1 MEMPKF
7 CVITVAECDANYLS
21 RALELTREL
30 KNEIEEKGNPV
41 SIRAGTLITGY
52 YAGAMAFF
60 QNYLTLS
67 DFEQSYEI
75 LQASWHYQSLF
86 KSGATKVA
94 SRNLIK
100 FSPVEYEENLIVE
113 AQYLVLTRVKT
124 LGSMLPSIN
133 RLAPVFSKTG
143 ALSYRLGSI
152 MTGNNVGNELLGVS
166 YKSMNQIET
175 AYDLLADNLDY
186 KDLLKN
192 VTVKARNIVKLASG

>member
-21 RALELTREL
+21 RVLELTREL

-60 QNYLTLS
+60 QSYLTLS
-67 DFEQSYEI
+67 DFEKSYEI

-86 KSGATKVA
+86 KSGAAKVA

-175 AYDLLADNLDY
+175 AYDLLVDNLDY

>member
-52 YAGAMAFF
+52 YAGAIAFF

-67 DFEQSYEI
+67 DFEKSYEI

-86 KSGATKVA
+86 KSGAAKVA

>member
-52 YAGAMAFF
+52 YAGAIAFF

-67 DFEQSYEI
+67 DFEKSYEI

-86 KSGATKVA
+86 KSGAAKVA

-113 AQYLVLTRVKT
+113 AQYLVLTRVRT

-175 AYDLLADNLDY
+175 AYDLLVDNLDY

-192 VTVKARNIVKLASG
+192 VTVKARNIVKLASD

>member
-1 MEMPKF
+1 MPKF

-67 DFEQSYEI
+67 DFEKSYEI

-86 KSGATKVA
+86 KSGAAKVA

>member
-52 YAGAMAFF
+52 YAGAIAFF

-86 KSGATKVA
+86 KSGAAKVA

-175 AYDLLADNLDY
+175 AYDLLVDNLDY

>member
-1 MEMPKF
+1 MPKF

-86 KSGATKVA
+86 KSGAAKVA

-175 AYDLLADNLDY
+175 AYDLLVDNLDY

>member
-86 KSGATKVA
+86 KSGAAKVA

-192 VTVKARNIVKLASG
+192 VTVKARNIVKLVSG

>member
-7 CVITVAECDANYLS
+7 GVITIAECDSNYLS

-41 SIRAGTLITGY
+41 SIRFGILITGHR
-52 YAGAMAFF
+52 AGALAFF
-60 QNYLTLS
+60 QNYSTLS
-67 DFEQSYEI
+67 DFERSYEI
-75 LQASWHYQSLF
+75 LQASPHYQTLF
-86 KSGATKVA
+86 NCGAAKVA

-143 ALSYRLGSI
+143 ALTYRLGSI
-152 MTGNNVGNELLGVS
+152 ITGNNELLGVS

-186 KDLLKN
+186 KDLLNN
-192 VTVKARNIVKLASG
+192 VTVKARNIVKLVPD

>member
-67 DFEQSYEI
+67 DFEKSYEI

-86 KSGATKVA
+86 KSGAAKVA

-192 VTVKARNIVKLASG
+192 VTVKARNIVKLVSG

>member
-7 CVITVAECDANYLS
+7 CAITIAECGSNYLS

-52 YAGAMAFF
+52 YAGAIAFF

-67 DFEQSYEI
+67 DFEKSYEI

-86 KSGATKVA
+86 KSGAAKVA

-113 AQYLVLTRVKT
+113 AQYLVLTRVRT

-175 AYDLLADNLDY
+175 AYDLLVDNLDY

-192 VTVKARNIVKLASG
+192 VTVKARNIVKLASD

>member
-67 DFEQSYEI
+67 DFEKSYEI

-86 KSGATKVA
+86 KSGAAKVA

-100 FSPVEYEENLIVE
+100 FSPVEYEKNLIVE

>member
-67 DFEQSYEI
+67 DFEQSCEI
-75 LQASWHYQSLF
+75 LQDSWHYQSLF
-86 KSGATKVA
+86 KSGAAKVA

>member
-7 CVITVAECDANYLS
+7 CVITIAECDSNYLS

-41 SIRAGTLITGY
+41 SIRFGILITGHR
-52 YAGAMAFF
+52 AGALAFF
-60 QNYLTLS
+60 QNYSTLS
-67 DFEQSYEI
+67 DFERSYEI
-75 LQASWHYQSLF
+75 LQASPHYQTLF
-86 KSGATKVA
+86 NCGAAKVA

-143 ALSYRLGSI
+143 ALTYRLGSI
-152 MTGNNVGNELLGVS
+152 ITGNNAGSELLGVS

-186 KDLLKN
+186 KDLLNN
-192 VTVKARNIVKLASG
+192 VTVKARNIVKLVPD

>member
-52 YAGAMAFF
+52 YAGAIAFF

-67 DFEQSYEI
+67 DFEKSYEI

-86 KSGATKVA
+86 KSGAAKVA

-175 AYDLLADNLDY
+175 AYDLLVDNLDY

-192 VTVKARNIVKLASG
+192 VTVNARNIVKLASG

>member
-52 YAGAMAFF
+52 YSGAMAFF

-86 KSGATKVA
+86 KSGAAKVA

-186 KDLLKN
+186 KDLLNN

>member
-75 LQASWHYQSLF
+75 LQASRHYQSLF
-86 KSGATKVA
+86 KSGAAKVA

>member
-7 CVITVAECDANYLS
+7 CVITIAECDSNYLS

-30 KNEIEEKGNPV
+30 KDEIEEKGNPV
-41 SIRAGTLITGY
+41 SIRFGILITGHH
-52 YAGAMAFF
+52 AGAMAFF
-60 QNYLTLS
+60 QNYSTLS
-67 DFEQSYEI
+67 DFERSYEI
-75 LQASWHYQSLF
+75 LQASPHYQTLF
-86 KSGATKVA
+86 NCGAAKVA

-124 LGSMLPSIN
+124 SGSMLPSIN

-143 ALSYRLGSI
+143 ALTYRLGSI
-152 MTGNNVGNELLGVS
+152 ITGNNAGSELLGVS

-175 AYDLLADNLDY
+175 AYDLLADNLEY
-186 KDLLKN
+186 KDLLNN
-192 VTVKARNIVKLASG
+192 VTVKARNIVKLVSD

>member
-1 MEMPKF
+1 
-7 CVITVAECDANYLS
+7 
-21 RALELTREL
+21 
-30 KNEIEEKGNPV
+30 
-41 SIRAGTLITGY
+41 
-52 YAGAMAFF
+52 MAFF
-60 QNYLTLS
+60 KNYLTLS
-67 DFEQSYEI
+67 YFEQSYEI

-86 KSGATKVA
+86 KSGAAKVA

>member
-60 QNYLTLS
+60 QNYSTLS
-67 DFEQSYEI
+67 DFERSYEI
-75 LQASWHYQSLF
+75 LQASPHYQTLF
-86 KSGATKVA
+86 NCGAAKVA

-152 MTGNNVGNELLGVS
+152 MTGNNADSELLGVS

-192 VTVKARNIVKLASG
+192 VTVKARNIVKLVPD

>member
-7 CVITVAECDANYLS
+7 CVITIAECDSNYLS

-86 KSGATKVA
+86 KSGAAKVA

-113 AQYLVLTRVKT
+113 AQYLVLTRVRT

>member
-1 MEMPKF
+1 MPKF

-86 KSGATKVA
+86 KSGAAKVA

>member
-21 RALELTREL
+21 RALEITREL

-86 KSGATKVA
+86 KSGAAKVA

-124 LGSMLPSIN
+124 LGSILPSIN

>member
-60 QNYLTLS
+60 QNYSTLS

-86 KSGATKVA
+86 NSGAAKVA

-100 FSPVEYEENLIVE
+100 FSPVEYEKNLVVE

-133 RLAPVFSKTG
+133 RLAPVFLKTG
-143 ALSYRLGSI
+143 ALTYRLGSI
-152 MTGNNVGNELLGVS
+152 ITGNNAGSELLGVS

-186 KDLLKN
+186 KDLLNN
-192 VTVKARNIVKLASG
+192 VTVKARNIVKLVPD

>member
-86 KSGATKVA
+86 KSGAAKVA

>member
-86 KSGATKVA
+86 KSGAAKVA

-113 AQYLVLTRVKT
+113 AQYLVLTRVKN

-175 AYDLLADNLDY
+175 AYDLLVDNLDY

>member
-86 KSGATKVA
+86 KSGAAKVA

-175 AYDLLADNLDY
+175 AYDLLVDNLDY

>member
-52 YAGAMAFF
+52 YAGAIAFF

-67 DFEQSYEI
+67 DFEKSYEI

-86 KSGATKVA
+86 KSGAAKVA

-175 AYDLLADNLDY
+175 AYDLLVDNLDY

>member
-52 YAGAMAFF
+52 YAGAMALF

-86 KSGATKVA
+86 KSGAARVA

>member
-7 CVITVAECDANYLS
+7 GVITIAECDSNYLS

-52 YAGAMAFF
+52 YAGAMALF

-86 KSGATKVA
+86 KSGAARVA

>member
-75 LQASWHYQSLF
+75 LQASPHYQTLF
-86 KSGATKVA
+86 NCGAAKVA

-175 AYDLLADNLDY
+175 AYDLLVDNLDY

>member
-86 KSGATKVA
+86 KSGAAKVA

-113 AQYLVLTRVKT
+113 AQYLVLTRVRT

-192 VTVKARNIVKLASG
+192 VTVKARNIVKLVSD

>member
-67 DFEQSYEI
+67 DFEKSYEI

-86 KSGATKVA
+86 KSGAAKVA

-100 FSPVEYEENLIVE
+100 FSPVKYEENLIVE

-192 VTVKARNIVKLASG
+192 VTVKVRNIVKLASG

>member
-52 YAGAMAFF
+52 YAGAIAFF

-67 DFEQSYEI
+67 DFEKSYEI

-86 KSGATKVA
+86 KSGAAKVA

-192 VTVKARNIVKLASG
+192 VTVKARNIVKLVSG

>member
-52 YAGAMAFF
+52 YAGAIAFF

-86 KSGATKVA
+86 KSGAAKVA

>member
-7 CVITVAECDANYLS
+7 CVITIAECDSNYLS

-60 QNYLTLS
+60 QNYSTLS
-67 DFEQSYEI
+67 DFERSYEI
-75 LQASWHYQSLF
+75 LQASPHYQTLF
-86 KSGATKVA
+86 NCGAAKVA

-143 ALSYRLGSI
+143 ALTYRLGSI
-152 MTGNNVGNELLGVS
+152 MTGNNAGGELLGVS

-186 KDLLKN
+186 KDLLNN
-192 VTVKARNIVKLASG
+192 VTVKARNIVKLVSD

>member
-21 RALELTREL
+21 RVLELTREL

-52 YAGAMAFF
+52 YAGAIAFF

-67 DFEQSYEI
+67 DFEKSYEI

-86 KSGATKVA
+86 KSGAAKVA

-175 AYDLLADNLDY
+175 AYDLLVDNLDY